1 MIHPQLP
8 AASSAKSAKEPAE
21 PEMVSKI
28 VQVQPK
34 SSHLKMG
41 VHGVEQPAFNLGK
54 DNFLTTG
61 NQQQS
66 KELDCK
72 LIPNFDFLSTLY
84 APLMAALDQR
94 FLLNKGRRNQY
105 QNIVF

>member
-8 AASSAKSAKEPAE
+8 VASSAKSAKESAE
-21 PEMVSKI
+21 PEIVSKI

-54 DNFLTTG
+54 DNFLSTG

-72 LIPNFDFLSTLY
+72 LIPSFNSFKYLICAINGRSRSKV
-84 APLMAALDQR
+84 PLE
-94 FLLNKGRRNQY
+94 
-105 QNIVF
+105 

>member
-21 PEMVSKI
+21 PEIVSKI

-54 DNFLTTG
+54 DNFLSTG

-72 LIPNFDFLSTLY
+72 LIPNFNSFKYLICAINGHSRSKV
-84 APLMAALDQR
+84 PLE
-94 FLLNKGRRNQY
+94 
-105 QNIVF
+105 

>member
-21 PEMVSKI
+21 PEIVSKI

-54 DNFLTTG
+54 DNFLSTG

-72 LIPNFDFLSTLY
+72 LIPNFNSFKYLICVINGRSRSEV
-84 APLMAALDQR
+84 PLE
-94 FLLNKGRRNQY
+94 
-105 QNIVF
+105 

>member
-21 PEMVSKI
+21 PEIVSKI

-54 DNFLTTG
+54 DNFLSTG

-72 LIPNFDFLSTLY
+72 LIPNFNSFKYLICAIDGRSRSEV
-84 APLMAALDQR
+84 PLE
-94 FLLNKGRRNQY
+94 
-105 QNIVF
+105 

>member
-21 PEMVSKI
+21 PEIVSKI

-54 DNFLTTG
+54 DNFLSTG

-72 LIPNFDFLSTLY
+72 LIPNFNSFKYLICAINGCSRSGV
-84 APLMAALDQR
+84 PLE
-94 FLLNKGRRNQY
+94 
-105 QNIVF
+105 

>member
-8 AASSAKSAKEPAE
+8 AVTSAKSAKEPAE
-21 PEMVSKI
+21 PEIASKI

-54 DNFLTTG
+54 DSFLSTG

-66 KELDCK
+66 KYFFSHQIRLGSIYHLE
-72 LIPNFDFLSTLY
+72 S
-84 APLMAALDQR
+84 
-94 FLLNKGRRNQY
+94 LLLWLLFGTSGVKDVY
-105 QNIVF
+105 